1 MTINTIRATIEQR
14 IATEMAL
21 APPYPVHYGNAP
33 FNPPNN
39 SPWLDVAL
47 RFGDD
52 AYATVSDFNRQ
63 NGVLVVNI
71 YAPIGTGAAIA
82 FTIAERIKALFNRI
96 NTGGIIFQA
105 GNGPSQVLPASPEAY
120 YQLQVIIPFEAYQ

>member
-1 MTINTIRATIEQR
+1 VTINAIRATIEQR

-52 AYATVSDFNRQ
+52 AYAFEELVAEIGSAFVCAQTGIALEGLQHDRYVASWLK
-63 NGVLVVNI
+63 VLKGDKRAI
-71 YAPIGTGAAIA
+71 FTASSQAKKAAEFLMA
-82 FTIAERIKALFNRI
+82 SAEQEEAL
-96 NTGGIIFQA
+96 A
-105 GNGPSQVLPASPEAY
+105 A
-120 YQLQVIIPFEAYQ
+120 

>member
-14 IATEMAL
+14 IAAEMAL
-21 APPYPVHYGNAP
+21 APPYPVHYGNTP

-39 SPWLDVAL
+39 SPWLDVAI

-52 AYATVSDFNRQ
+52 AYATVSNFNRQ
-63 NGVLVVNI
+63 NGVLVINI

-82 FTIAERIKALFNRI
+82 FTIAERVKALFSRI

-105 GNGPSQVLPASPEAY
+105 GNGPSQVMPAAPDAY
-120 YQLQVIIPFEAYQ
+120 YQTQVIIPFEAYQ